1 MLAWRYSA
9 LIALAVFVLSLLIL
23 GLFKFR
29 KNLYYKAYVQDD
41 NFKTDKV
48 GGTKNK
54 FYLVVS
60 DTKKYIKR
68 YVIRKSVYE
77 NSFICNF
84 NRPYKSITYYIVCYG
99 LGKHVIEVIQVTEKN
114 TNNSSK
120 IIALSRACRNVN
132 IIIRDVEGL
141 ELNTKV
147 IKPLPIRKIKLYSI
161 FSGLALLSGLY
172 FVRHIIL
179 ELILGKYCKP
189 YLDGIYNLIGIAAIL
204 LIAILYYFMSVSTMR
219 KRNCRNRNGG
229 SLEYEFF

>member
-1 MLAWRYSA
+1 MLAWRISVYV
-9 LIALAVFVLSLLIL
+9 ALAIFAISILIL
-23 GLFKFR
+23 VIFRFR
-29 KNLYYKAYVQDD
+29 KNLYYKTYVADD

-54 FYLVVS
+54 YYLVVS

-84 NRPYKSITYYIVCYG
+84 NKPYSSITYFIVCYG
-99 LGKHVIEVIQVTEKN
+99 YGRKVVEVIEVTENN

-120 IIALSRACRNVN
+120 IIALSNLCKTVNVVVKSV
-132 IIIRDVEGL
+132 DGV

-147 IKPLPIRKIKLYSI
+147 IKPLPLSKIRLFTI
-161 FSGLALLSGLY
+161 FSDLAIVSALYCVRHLALE
-172 FVRHIIL
+172 I
-179 ELILGKYCKP
+179 ILGKYCKP

-204 LIAILYYFMSVSTMR
+204 LIGIIYYFMCIATMR
-219 KRNCRNRNGG
+219 KRNCKNRNGG
-229 SLEYEFF
+229 ALEYEFF